1 MPEPA
6 KIPSVDSLGPAAS
19 SSGSARGT
27 TPAGTSDEHSAA
39 QAVRQ
44 MFDEIAP
51 RYDLLNHVLSLN
63 VDRLWWRRTARAF
76 TSILQRPD
84 AQVLDLCCGTGDM
97 TLALQRVAGNRGG
110 KILGADFS
118 HEMLRRADAKSAG
131 TSLRW

>member
-39 QAVRQ
+39 QAVQQ

-51 RYDLLNHVLSLN
+51 RYDLLNHVLSAN
-63 VDRLWWRRTARAF
+63 IDRLWWRRTARSF
-76 TSILQRPD
+76 REILSRPH

-97 TLALQRVAGNRGG
+97 ALALRRLSPPKAVPYFGV
-110 KILGADFS
+110 DFS
-118 HEMLRRADAKSAG
+118 HQML
-131 TSLRW
+131 T